1 MEDVTGREPSLLER
15 KSWRGRWCVGVKNA
29 HFLHPPHIPTPET
42 SECFLIKD
50 LADVIKSRLLDGEL
64 V

>member
-1 MEDVTGREPSLLER
+1 MLTFST
-15 KSWRGRWCVGVKNA
+15 
-29 HFLHPPHIPTPET
+29 PPHIPTPET